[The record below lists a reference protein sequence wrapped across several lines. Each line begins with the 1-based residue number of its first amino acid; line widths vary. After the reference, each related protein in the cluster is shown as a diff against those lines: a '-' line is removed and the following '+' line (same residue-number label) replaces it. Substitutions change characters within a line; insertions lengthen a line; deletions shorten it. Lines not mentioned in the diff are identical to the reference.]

1 MKMIATSD
9 GFYKGRRV
17 REGAAF
23 EFDENEEV
31 AARKDGKP
39 VLKDGKPLMV
49 KVKAP
54 RWAVPAAEAKPKTA
68 AAPAGDTKPADAA
81 AAARKK
87 AGGADLA

>member
-1 MKMIATSD
+1 MKMLATSD

-54 RWAVPAAEAKPKTA
+54 KWAVPAAEAKPK
-68 AAPAGDTKPADAA
+68 APTPLNGDTKPADAA
-81 AAARKK
+81 AAARRKTT
-87 AGGADLA
+87 GGDLA